1 MKKNKERKV
10 EIRLDNIGSKLVIK
24 AQLVRDIYIVQAV
37 KRKDRKDRNTD
48 IVIKDVFG
56 NEQKISSEE
65 LIKNYRYYN
74 GKPIDVH
81 GISSRYKYYVFK
93 VKEDN
98 NFDEFYIAKIPSNC
112 YMRIMDK
119 VAVAGDFVIF
129 DTDGEEFNSERVN
142 EYNIYKMSEKIFKKL
157 FRITDTEN
165 KLDNLKA
172 GVKIDLDSIEEINK
186 NGRKDNNKK
195 VYEKNIDDD
204 FIEEKV
210 SDNNF
215 ADNDFDDDD
224 FADEDLESVD
234 IDDDEDEDYTGNV
247 VLSSEQ
253 RNKINSNNVEDDLDD
268 FFNDL

>member
-10 EIRLDNIGSKLVIK
+10 EIRLDNVGSKLVIK

-37 KRKDRKDRNTD
+37 KRADREDRNTD
-48 IVIKDVFG
+48 VIIKDVFG

-93 VKEDN
+93 VREDD
-98 NFDEFYIAKIPSNC
+98 NFDEFYIMKIPSNC
-112 YMRIMDK
+112 YMRIMNR
-119 VAVAGDFVIF
+119 VAVSGDFVIF
-129 DTDGEEFNSERVN
+129 DTNGEEFNSERVS

-165 KLDNLKA
+165 KLSELKA

-186 NGRKDNNKK
+186 NGRKDNTKN

-210 SDNNF
+210 SD
-215 ADNDFDDDD
+215 DD
-224 FADEDLESVD
+224 FADEDFADEVLES
-234 IDDDEDEDYTGNV
+234 IDVEDDEDEDYTGNI

-253 RNKINSNNVEDDLDD
+253 REKLNQDNSEDDLDE
-268 FFNDL
+268 FFNEL